1 MLLEVHLLNYKVFIV
16 NVIVIVIRDWIG
28 LYFDQLHDLKNVGVI
43 IERMIDF
50 KRFVELV
57 MKVVNDFDLSLKII
71 VDKVIKL
78 CSKMRND
85 SNVLKVVLLVYDDWH

>member
-1 MLLEVHLLNYKVFIV
+1 M
-16 NVIVIVIRDWIG
+16 
-28 LYFDQLHDLKNVGVI
+28 YFDQLHDLKNVGVI

-85 SNVLKVVLLVYDDWH
+85 SNVLKVVLLVYDD